1 MNDWNIKPRSA
12 QCAECGLPFTPGV
25 SGHSILE
32 TGEAG
37 LTRRDLCKACFASL
51 EPEAVR
57 AFSGVWAFTI
67 PQATIAK
74 QKEEPLR
81 KETAEHLLRRLL
93 ERNAQEDRSAIYVLA
108 VLLERGKN
116 LVERKVVRSP
126 EGRKLRL
133 YEQRGTG
140 DLFTIEDPELRPEDL
155 PGVQQRVL
163 DLLEGRDSP
172 QSVRRVR
179 RSWRR
184 DWARRRARGVRRSW
198 RFGR

>member
-12 QCAECGLPFTPGV
+12 QCAGCGMPFTPGV

-32 TGEAG
+32 TREAG
-37 LTRRDLCKACFASL
+37 LTRRDLCKACFACL
-51 EPEAVR
+51 EPEAVK

-67 PQATIAK
+67 PPATPTK
-74 QKEEPLR
+74 QKDEPLR

-93 ERNAQEDRSAIYVLA
+93 ERNATEDRSAIYVLA

-116 LVERKVVRSP
+116 LVERKVMRSP

-133 YEQRGTG
+133 YEQRGSG

-163 DLLEGRDSP
+163 DLLEGRDTP
-172 QSVRRVR
+172 RSVCRVR
-179 RSWRR
+179 RYGRG
-184 DWARRRARGVRRSW
+184 DWARRSARGVRRRW
-198 RFGR
+198 RSGR